1 MSFWRILAI
10 VVLIMIGF
18 KIRSCHDRKQ
28 IALSTQQ
35 SGQIQTQQPSPTTKS
50 EKDTVT
56 SKTPTQTPAEKKAE
70 EEAEAERKKPDI
82 EKVDWSAMFSG
93 RKKVYEFEG
102 WDRTEKVD
110 ETTGKKVSA
119 YTHNT
124 SATDSNLAYIP
135 YGKGVRMIVDGDYVI
150 YEGKTKVF
158 DSEISIRISRVR
170 GGTFFLEGI
179 HSSELGKALKDF
191 NLQDDESSLPENQ
204 YISYSENSKKV
215 RITEE
220 AFLRLRN
227 EFHEIRILPSSRG
240 LRHCEVRWSPD
251 LTPVP

>member
-1 MSFWRILAI
+1 MKTRVSFLLVAIAFTGFYILKTI
-10 VVLIMIGF
+10 RGNPEGKKPVVQVVVG
-18 KIRSCHDRKQ
+18 KDEKKDKD
-28 IALSTQQ
+28 
-35 SGQIQTQQPSPTTKS
+35 PS
-50 EKDTVT
+50 E
-56 SKTPTQTPAEKKAE
+56 TPTQTPAEKKAE
-70 EEAEAERKKPDI
+70 EETEAERKKPDI

-110 ETTGKKVSA
+110 EKTNKKVSV
-119 YTHNT
+119 YTHSA
-124 SATDSNLAYIP
+124 SATDDNLAYIP

-150 YEGKTKVF
+150 YEGKTEVF
-158 DSEISIRISRVR
+158 GVKISMKISRVR
-170 GGTFFLEGI
+170 GGIFFLEDI
-179 HSSELGKALKDF
+179 HSSQLGKALKDF
-191 NLQDDESSLPENQ
+191 NLKDDESSLPENQ
-204 YISYSENSKKV
+204 YISYSETSKKV

-251 LTPVP
+251 LVPVK